1 MTKKNLYVFTRILV
15 VVMLLLFFLP
25 SPTIAA
31 AGIEL
36 STTYPGITANP
47 GEFITFPLQVNN
59 HGSQSQ
65 IVELRIDSCPEEWQ
79 ASLEGRGR
87 KISQV
92 FVSGQSSEMVDLKV
106 QIPEN
111 AQEEV
116 YTITVAALRGGSL
129 LDSLKLTVNI
139 SETPAGED
147 RLKAQYSELK
157 GPADATFN
165 YKLSLT
171 NNGTDEQAYSLG
183 ADIPQGWQISFK
195 PSYEQQQVASITVAG
210 GETKNLDVS
219 ITPAANVEA
228 GEYTIPVYAISSS
241 GRATAELKLIIS
253 GTYELNFST
262 PSGRLNTEIVAGR
275 DQKVTLEVENSGSAP
290 INNINFSAQAPDN
303 WSVSFDPKTIDIL
316 NPGEKR
322 QLTATITASNKA
334 IAGDYV
340 VAMKA
345 TANEAINQANFRVT
359 VKTSTLWGI
368 VGLVIVLL
376 VCAGVYWVF
385 HQYGRR

>member
-1 MTKKNLYVFTRILV
+1 
-15 VVMLLLFFLP
+15 
-25 SPTIAA
+25 
-31 AGIEL
+31 
-36 STTYPGITANP
+36 STTNPGITANP
-47 GEFITFPLQVNN
+47 GEFITFALQVNN
-59 HGSQSQ
+59 HGTQSQ